1 MSTVTPFSPIPETQT
16 PAFGVETFG
25 GSGSSGGDSSA
36 TRQQQQQAP
45 QQQLPPPPVVAP
57 SLSPPDDRVSALAS
71 DGFESPRLSSRHDR
85 VGHVV
90 VPAPTSTAAATTDT
104 ALASGQCCLPKPSV
118 FLPWRRH
125 HGGGRRTSSGS
136 SGSTG
141 TGDDGVSIVLPESSS
156 GGVTGRGS
164 DKASGSGGSR
174 RPSWR
179 AARSPRK
186 DSLCSSSAGG
196 GVSAS
201 KTGTKELSKQQP
213 STAMTLQEA
222 ETLAATS
229 WGGIVGGVDS
239 AKDMWKELVP
249 DVGSGRTAAGG
260 GVVGGGVIGEGGP
273 AVRLRLRFVP
283 LWDCLAVSI
292 DRCCLLVGDNP
303 PHVEYSFA

>member
-25 GSGSSGGDSSA
+25 SSGSSGGDSSA

-45 QQQLPPPPVVAP
+45 QQQQLPPPPVVAP

-71 DGFESPRLSSRHDR
+71 DGFESPRSSSRHDR
-85 VGHVV
+85 GGHVV

-118 FLPWRRH
+118 FLSWRRH
-125 HGGGRRTSSGS
+125 HGSGRRTSSGS

-141 TGDDGVSIVLPESSS
+141 TGEDGVSIVLPETGS
-156 GGVTGRGS
+156 GGVAGRGS

-174 RPSWR
+174 GPSWR

-196 GVSAS
+196 GTGVSAS
-201 KTGTKELSKQQP
+201 KTVAKELSKQQP

-222 ETLAATS
+222 EALAVTS

-239 AKDMWKELVP
+239 AKDMWKELIPV
-249 DVGSGRTAAGG
+249 VGGGRAAAGG
-260 GVVGGGVIGEGGP
+260 GVVSGGVVGAGGP

-283 LWDCLAVSI
+283 LWDCLAVSV
-292 DRCCLLVGDNP
+292 DGCCLGLP
-303 PHVEYSFA
+303 